1 MATAKKPPAMPY
13 TGNTDPAEGPRPGT
27 IKFGEIMASRW
38 KFTNLGIWA
47 NRPMRSSDP
56 NAKPRLSVHATGRA
70 IDLGFDPK
78 RAALVGSVCLWLEA
92 NHVALGIEEI
102 HDYSGTSKAG
112 TEKWGRGFRC
122 NRNGSPGWKDW
133 TPTDNGGTPGG
144 KWIHVELA
152 PSMADDPK
160 LFVKTWKTLSATAP
174 AALA

>member
-47 NRPMRSSDP
+47 NRPMRGSEP
-56 NAKPRLSVHATGRA
+56 PRLSVHATGRA

-122 NRNGSPGWKDW
+122 NRNGAPGWKDW

>member
-1 MATAKKPPAMPY
+1 MPAAKKTPAMPY
-13 TGNTDPAEGPRPGT
+13 TGNSDPSDGPRPGT
-27 IKFGEIMASRW
+27 IKFAEIMTNRG
-38 KFTNLGIWA
+38 FRNLGIWA
-47 NRPMRSSDP
+47 NRPMRGST
-56 NAKPRLSVHATGRA
+56 RLYVHATGRA
-70 IDLGFDPK
+70 VDLGYDPK
-78 RAALVGSVCLWLEA
+78 KAALVGAYCLWLEA

-122 NRNGSPGWKDW
+122 NRNGAPGWKDW
-133 TPTDNGGTPGG
+133 TETDNGGTPGG

-160 LFVKTWKTLSATAP
+160 AFVKAWKAISDSAP

>member
-1 MATAKKPPAMPY
+1 MPAAKKTPAMPY
-13 TGNTDPAEGPRPGT
+13 TGNSDPSDGPRPGT
-27 IKFGEIMASRW
+27 IKFAEIMVNRG
-38 KFTNLGIWA
+38 FRNLGIWA
-47 NRPMRSSDP
+47 NRPMRGST
-56 NAKPRLSVHATGRA
+56 RLSVHATGRA
-70 IDLGFDPK
+70 VDLGYDPK
-78 RAALVGSVCLWLEA
+78 KAALVGQYCLWLEA
-92 NHVALGIEEI
+92 NHLALGIEEI

-133 TPTDNGGTPGG
+133 TETDNGGTPGG

-160 LFVKTWKTLSATAP
+160 AFVKAWKAISATAP

>member
-1 MATAKKPPAMPY
+1 MAVKKKTAAPAMPY
-13 TGNTDPAEGPRPGT
+13 TGNTDPSDGPRPGT
-27 IKFGEIMASRW
+27 IKLAEIMGNRW
-38 KFTNLGIWA
+38 KFRNLGIWA
-47 NRPMRSSDP
+47 NRPMRGST
-56 NAKPRLSVHATGRA
+56 RLSVHATGRA
-70 IDLGFDPK
+70 VDLGFDPK
-78 RAALVGSVCLWLEA
+78 QAALVGKVCLWLEA

-160 LFVKTWKTLSATAP
+160 TLVKAWKTVSETAP